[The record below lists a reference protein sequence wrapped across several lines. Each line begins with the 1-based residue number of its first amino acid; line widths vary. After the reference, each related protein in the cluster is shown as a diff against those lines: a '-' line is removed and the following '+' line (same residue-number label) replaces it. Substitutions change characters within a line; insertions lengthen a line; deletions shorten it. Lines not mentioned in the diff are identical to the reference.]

1 MTDLNLDL
9 NQSLDLRVAQFKND
23 PEKMAEV
30 SDFLNE
36 VFDKAQKEAELR
48 RNEKSSKGKLTEP
61 KKLEHG
67 PTVLDRL
74 PECLRPGSLPPYVIV
89 PIQCGVLL
97 LLATIIIRKY
107 IWNKSSS
114 T

>member
-48 RNEKSSKGKLTEP
+48 RNEKSSKGKLDALGLQS
-61 KKLEHG
+61 KFS
-67 PTVLDRL
+67 VLTDIGMER
-74 PECLRPGSLPPYVIV
+74 
-89 PIQCGVLL
+89 
-97 LLATIIIRKY
+97 
-107 IWNKSSS
+107 
-114 T
+114 